1 MAVKKVGSFN
11 IHETPAI
18 NQNEFD
24 VETYL
29 NANWGK
35 TKEAVNN
42 NAEELMQAQKDIS
55 TLKEDN
61 KTNKSSIDVLEKS
74 NETINK
80 SLEDI
85 DTKDKKQD
93 EDVKANKESIKEIQA
108 ENERLREDIK
118 SIATIGEA
126 SGENIHLED
135 SSEARCEIEICG
147 NQQQETRE
155 GYNLLKPP
163 ASKTENGITFTM
175 NKDGSITVNGT
186 ATANVSINF
195 VNKEGSRY
203 ISFEAGTYRL
213 TGCPQGGSST
223 TYRIGMNLSGDS
235 FDTGD
240 GATTTITTAVT
251 NKSVWLIVYAGI
263 TVNNLTFYPMLV
275 KGTEN
280 KTFEQYGASPSIDFS
295 SNIKCVNAD
304 FKIDIAN
311 KNFLNITS
319 PLKTHSYAGLAIDI
333 AEDGMFTINGTSI
346 GARWPDFIWGIGN
359 NTVVHS
365 NCKYY
370 FKKVMKKATFSMKIV
385 SGNIS
390 GRFAPSV
397 VFNDDANVNIGL
409 SMTELSKSVEGE
421 MTGIN
426 RAYFSIPSGT
436 TFNNFKFYLQLEED
450 LVETEYKSHQ
460 SQSYTIDVQQEMLEG
475 DTFVRQDGKWYEKH
489 CWEKMLLNG
498 TEKAGVSG
506 TSTNEIL
513 AIVYDINN
521 AVDGF
526 GYSNCFLY
534 SYQVE
539 LNKMTVYN
547 DGKSLRVNVSKMQFA
562 DLEAFT
568 TKLKELYEAGTP
580 VIIYYKLA
588 EPTMLECTEAQSKV
602 LDEIYSKAHTYKNI
616 TNISAESSEVN
627 PIVSLKYLKDVETE
641 HNKLQAQ
648 INEIKELLSSTET
661 SSLLLDN
668 IQKDLESEA

>member
-1 MAVKKVGSFN
+1 MTVKKVESFN

-29 NANWGK
+29 NANWEK

-42 NAEELMQAQKDIS
+42 NADELTRVQEDIS

-61 KTNKSSIDVLEKS
+61 K
-74 NETINK
+74 
-80 SLEDI
+80 
-85 DTKDKKQD
+85 
-93 EDVKANKESIKEIQA
+93 ANKESIEALQTENIEIKS
-108 ENERLREDIK
+108 ENERLRNDIK
-118 SIATIGEA
+118 SIALPGEA
-126 SGENIHLED
+126 SGESIHIED
-135 SSEARCEIEICG
+135 SSDARCEIEIGG
-147 NQQQETRE
+147 NQKQETRE
-155 GYNLLKPP
+155 GYNLLIPP
-163 ASKTENGITFTM
+163 ASKTESGITFTM
-175 NKDGSITVNGT
+175 NKDGSITINGT

-195 VNKEGSRY
+195 VNKKGSRY
-203 ISFEAGTYRL
+203 MSFEAGTYRL
-213 TGCPQGGSST
+213 TGCPKGGSST
-223 TYRIGMNLSGDS
+223 TYRMGMNLSGDS
-235 FDTGD
+235 FDIGD

-251 NKSVWLIVYAGI
+251 NKSVWLIVYKGT
-263 TVNNLTFYPMLV
+263 TVSNLTFYPMLI

-280 KTFEQYGASPSIDFS
+280 KPYEQYGASPSVDFP

-475 DTFVRQDGKWYEKH
+475 DTFIRQDRKWYEKH
-489 CWEKMLLNG
+489 CVKTEIMLTFPTTNIEVCGTFANFQTNRNIAFAVVKNDLKITNVRNDILCDKLKAKDNSMWGGKEDGIQTYINSNKFMISIPFEDIEKNFGEEL
-498 TEKAGVSG
+498 T
-506 TSTNEIL
+506 
-513 AIVYDINN
+513 INN
-521 AVDGF
+521 
-526 GYSNCFLY
+526 YSQAFRKY
-534 SYQVE
+534 I
-539 LNKMTVYN
+539 N
-547 DGKSLRVNVSKMQFA
+547 DNGPFK
-562 DLEAFT
+562 
-568 TKLKELYEAGTP
+568 
-580 VIIYYKLA
+580 IYYLLE
-588 EPTMLECTEAQSKV
+588 EPELIECTEAQNKV
-602 LDEIYSKAHTYKNI
+602 LDEIYNKSHTYKNI
-616 TNISAESSEVN
+616 TNISAESAEVN
-627 PIVSLKYLKDVETE
+627 PIINVKYLKDTEAE

-648 INEIKELLSSTET
+648 INEIKQLLSTTET

-668 IQKDLESEA
+668 IQKDLESEV